1 MGNTQVEESI
11 DFLLDN
17 YTLTGEEGKL
27 KIMEDKST
35 GNHFALKEECF
46 INRQEY
52 DRNFKKLT
60 QRKNNN

>member
-17 YTLTGEEGKL
+17 YILIGEEGKL

-46 INRQEY
+46 INRQ
-52 DRNFKKLT
+52 
-60 QRKNNN
+60 